1 MSQVPIRPEAAA
13 AAVKPVNV
21 IVFPGGFNWPIW
33 VAQERGLFSKH
44 GITVDVAAT
53 PGSVFQWT
61 RLAMGY
67 SNLAITLMDNVV
79 AYREGHGEVPVL
91 VPDAVAVMA
100 ADTRVLPA
108 LVTVPEIKSY
118 SDLRGRTLSVDA
130 ATTGFA
136 LVLVA
141 MLEHGGLGKSD
152 YELVR
157 VGGVTERFEALQ
169 RREHAG
175 SLFNAPFAGHLSD
188 LGFNILDTATST
200 LGAYQNHVVAVRR
213 GWAERNRTQVVGFIR
228 GFCEAVEWLY
238 DPANRAEAFMIFER
252 NSSQRGPDA
261 AASAYAVLFDA
272 ETGFARNG
280 AFDPEGIRQVL
291 ALRAKYGMPSKRLG
305 ESGSYCDLSFLEQ
318 ALG

>member
-13 AAVKPVNV
+13 AAKPVNV

-33 VAQERGLFSKH
+33 VAQERGLFSEH
-44 GITVDVAAT
+44 GITVDIATT

-61 RLAMGY
+61 QLAMGY

-79 AYREGHGEVPVL
+79 AYHEGHGEVPVL

-108 LVTVPEIKSY
+108 LVTLPEIKSY

-141 MLEHGGLGKSD
+141 MLEHGGLGKGD

-169 RREHAG
+169 HPRRLSKSCGRGAPGLGGAKPSAG
-175 SLFNAPFAGHLSD
+175 RGLHPRL
-188 LGFNILDTATST
+188 L
-200 LGAYQNHVVAVRR
+200 RR
-213 GWAERNRTQVVGFIR
+213 RRMAI
-228 GFCEAVEWLY
+228 
-238 DPANRAEAFMIFER
+238 
-252 NSSQRGPDA
+252 
-261 AASAYAVLFDA
+261 
-272 ETGFARNG
+272 
-280 AFDPEGIRQVL
+280 
-291 ALRAKYGMPSKRLG
+291 
-305 ESGSYCDLSFLEQ
+305 
-318 ALG
+318 